1 MTLTAQ
7 KLIQSC
13 SERTVVKNLIMAL
26 DSGKLIFFVFFTGS
40 IVLNFFTIHGQV
52 VNTER
57 CENLSVPACMNLG
70 YNRTYLPN
78 LLGET
83 TQVAA
88 DASLSSLTPLLD
100 LVTDQQCRSYL
111 HQLLCSAYLPQCV
124 ITPDNEGVATI
135 SPLSPC
141 EDYCTFV
148 LTDCADGLPLPTS
161 PEALGCGNLPS
172 TNCLD
177 ARNNRQTTTP
187 RGNQVTDSN
196 NQGQCQQ
203 ISIELCSQS
212 IGYNQTFFPNVRGKL
227 ISLINHSVNWANHTF
242 SLTYVRDNETVYS
255 NEK

>member
-1 MTLTAQ
+1 
-7 KLIQSC
+7 
-13 SERTVVKNLIMAL
+13 MAL
-26 DSGKLIFFVFFTGS
+26 DGAKLLFFVFLTGFF
-40 IVLNFFTIHGQV
+40 VLNFFTIHGQV

-57 CENLSVPACMNLG
+57 CGTLSVPACMNLG

-100 LVTDQQCRSYL
+100 LVTDEQCRSYL

-124 ITPDNEGVATI
+124 ITPDATI
-135 SPLSPC
+135 SPLRPC

-172 TNCLD
+172 TNCFD
-177 ARNNRQTTTP
+177 PRSNTQTTTP

-196 NQGQCQQ
+196 NQGECQQ

-227 ISLINHSVNWANHTF
+227 KNCLLYRYI
-242 SLTYVRDNETVYS
+242 
-255 NEK
+255 